1 MIKILDILTESE
13 DDRLIKRALDI
24 YKAFRHGS
32 FWTLDNKANPVK
44 IKYILPEKITRIGVE
59 NKEQQYRGRLNPIDV
74 KQAVITIHDILVEY
88 YNDKGKKLD
97 DSNAKFY
104 RKYPFIIEDYKRDF
118 EKRFEVFDI
127 RIVRY

>member
-1 MIKILDILTESE
+1 
-13 DDRLIKRALDI
+13 
-24 YKAFRHGS
+24 
-32 FWTLDNKANPVK
+32 LDNKGNPVK

-127 RIVRY
+127 RIIRY

>member
-32 FWTLDNKANPVK
+32 FWTLDNKGNPVK
-44 IKYILPEKITRIGVE
+44 VKYILPEKVTRIGVE
-59 NKEQQYRGRLNPIDV
+59 NKEQTYRGRLAPIDV

-88 YNDKGKKLD
+88 YNEKGKKMED
-97 DSNAKFY
+97 GTMKFY
-104 RKYPFIIEDYKRDF
+104 RKYPFFIEDYKRDF
-118 EKRFEVFDI
+118 EKRFEVFGI
-127 RIVRY
+127 RIIRY

>member
-1 MIKILDILTESE
+1 MKILDILTESE

-44 IKYILPEKITRIGVE
+44 IKYVLPEKVTRVE
-59 NKEQQYRGRLNPIDV
+59 VESKELPYRGRLQPIEF
-74 KQAVITIHDILVEY
+74 KRPVITIHDILVEF
-88 YNDKGKKLD
+88 YNERGKKLD
-97 DSNAKFY
+97 DGTRQFY
-104 RKYPFIIEDYKRDF
+104 RKYPFILDDYIRDF

-127 RIVRY
+127 RIIRY

>member
-127 RIVRY
+127 RIIRY

>member
-13 DDRLIKRALDI
+13 DDRLIKRALNI

-44 IKYILPEKITRIGVE
+44 VKYILPEKVTRIEVE
-59 NKEQQYRGRLNPIDV
+59 NKEQTYRGRLTPIDV

-88 YNDKGKKLD
+88 YNEKGKKME
-97 DSNAKFY
+97 DSTMKFY
-104 RKYPFIIEDYKRDF
+104 RKYPFFIEDYKRDF
-118 EKRFEVFDI
+118 EKRFEVFGI
-127 RIVRY
+127 RIIRY

>member
-1 MIKILDILTESE
+1 MKILDILTESE

-44 IKYILPEKITRIGVE
+44 IKYVLPEKVTRVEVE
-59 NKEQQYRGRLNPIDV
+59 NKEQPYRGRLNPIDV
-74 KQAVITIHDILVEY
+74 KQAVITISDGFVEF
-88 YNDKGKKLD
+88 YNEKGKKLD
-97 DSNAKFY
+97 GGIPQFY
-104 RKYPFIIEDYKRDF
+104 KKYPFVIDDYIRDF

-127 RIVRY
+127 RIIRY

>member
-1 MIKILDILTESE
+1 LEIITESE

-24 YKAFRHGS
+24 YRAFRHGS
-32 FWTLDNKANPVK
+32 FWTLDNKGNPVK
-44 IKYILPEKITRIGVE
+44 INYILPEKITRVE
-59 NKEQQYRGRLNPIDV
+59 VRNKEQPYRGRLNPIDV

-88 YNDKGKKLD
+88 YSGGKKLD
-97 DSNAKFY
+97 DGNAKFY